1 MRATVMQSMNATT
14 PRTRPDPAAIL
25 RAALERLAARGSG
38 VFERFDEFKGL
49 DRLDRAEL
57 DETDDD

>member
-1 MRATVMQSMNATT
+1 MQSMNATT

>member
-1 MRATVMQSMNATT
+1 MQTVNATT
-14 PRTRPDPAAIL
+14 RKARPAPATIL

-38 VFERFDEFKGL
+38 VFERFDEFRGL

-57 DETDDD
+57 DETDED